1 MSAAWIE
8 DEREWKMM
16 PKRRFVARGIILLPL
31 LFLIAAFSTTAISC
45 GSGSQTEQAASSTT
59 KMPPGAT
66 GETLEDTSAGAE
78 VTEAQAT
85 TQEEEEDDEDT
96 DSTTTN
102 SNTATSTD
110 LVKTVYLAGA
120 NVAVVSASREDSNG
134 AALTS
139 STREVSGDFLQ
150 VEMSI
155 TNVDDELVDLS
166 RYSFRLWNAA
176 IDADLYED
184 FYGTDGTYGGYVS
197 ENLISATLLDY
208 ETLQAVSLKLRTGE
222 TVDNL
227 FLFYDLNPLSTAVNE
242 GVSLAGTN
250 LVIYDTNSGDQVEIN
265 LADYAE

>member
-1 MSAAWIE
+1 
-8 DEREWKMM
+8 M

-31 LFLIAAFSTTAISC
+31 LFLIAGFSLTAISC

-85 TQEEEEDDEDT
+85 TQEEEEDEDT

-120 NVAVVSASREDSNG
+120 NVAVVSASREDSNE

-139 STREVSGDFLQ
+139 GTREVSGDFLQ

-184 FYGTDGTYGGYVS
+184 FYGSDGTYGSYIS
-197 ENLISATLLDY
+197 ENVISAALLDY
-208 ETLQAVSLKLRTGE
+208 ETLQTVSLKLRVGE
-222 TVDNL
+222 TDDNG
-227 FLFYDLNPLSTAVNE
+227 FLFFDLNPQSTARNE
-242 GVSLAGTN
+242 GVTMSGTN
-250 LVIYDTNSGDQVEIN
+250 LIIYDTETGDQVEIN
-265 LADYAE
+265 LDGYAD